1 MSAPYA
7 LVVDDDQAVAE
18 IFQRALQDCGYLAE
32 VMDNGHKAQAQLVFT
47 TPDLVLLDL
56 HIPNLSGD
64 VILRQL
70 RGHLR
75 FANTRVV
82 IATGDAGAIPRFSG
96 LADQVLLKPVGYE
109 QVRQLG
115 LLYLSSVSV

>member
-18 IFQRALQDCGYLAE
+18 IFQRALQDCGYRAD
-32 VMDNGHKAQAQLVFT
+32 VMEGGHKAQAQLVFT

-64 VILRQL
+64 IILRQL
-70 RGHLR
+70 RGQLR

-82 IATGDAGAIPRFSG
+82 ITTGDASAVARFAG
-96 LADQVLLKPVGYE
+96 LADQVLLKPIGYE
-109 QVRQLG
+109 QMRELAQH
-115 LLYLSSVSV
+115 YLSVSV

>member
-18 IFQRALQDCGYLAE
+18 IFQRALQDCGYLAD

-56 HIPNLSGD
+56 HIPNLSGE

-70 RGHLR
+70 RGQLR

-82 IATGDAGAIPRFSG
+82 ITTGDSSAVERFAGM
-96 LADQVLLKPVGYE
+96 ADEILLKPVGYE
-109 QVRQLG
+109 QMRQLAQR
-115 LLYLSSVSV
+115 YLSVSV

>member
-18 IFQRALQDCGYLAE
+18 IFQRALVDCGYVAD
-32 VMDNGHKAQAQLVFT
+32 VMDSGHKAQAQLVFT

-64 VILRQL
+64 IILRQL
-70 RGHLR
+70 RGQLR

-82 IATGDAGAIPRFSG
+82 ITTGDASAVSRFAG
-96 LADQVLLKPVGYE
+96 LADEVLLKPIGYE
-109 QVRQLG
+109 QMRQLAQK
-115 LLYLSSVSV
+115 YLSVSV

>member
-18 IFQRALQDCGYLAE
+18 ILQRALQDCGYQAE

-64 VILRQL
+64 IILRQL
-70 RGHLR
+70 RGQLR

-82 IATGDAGAIPRFSG
+82 ITTGDSSAIQRFTG
-96 LADQVLLKPVGYE
+96 LADEVLLKPVGYE
-109 QVRQLG
+109 QMRQLARR
-115 LLYLSSVSV
+115 YLSVSV

>member
-18 IFQRALQDCGYLAE
+18 IFQRALQDCGYRAD
-32 VMDNGHKAQAQLVFT
+32 VIDGGHKAQAQLVFT
-47 TPDLVLLDL
+47 TPDLVVLDL

-64 VILRQL
+64 IILRQL
-70 RGHLR
+70 RGQLR

-82 IATGDAGAIPRFSG
+82 ITTGDAGAVARFAG
-96 LADQVLLKPVGYE
+96 LADQVLLKPIGYE
-109 QVRQLG
+109 QMRELAKH
-115 LLYLSSVSV
+115 YLSVSV

>member
-7 LVVDDDQAVAE
+7 LVVDDDPAVAD
-18 IFQRALQDCGYLAE
+18 IFQRALKDCGYLAD

-64 VILRQL
+64 IILRQL
-70 RGHLR
+70 RGQLR

-82 IATGDAGAIPRFSG
+82 ITTGDRSAVERFAGM
-96 LADQVLLKPVGYE
+96 ADEVLLKPIGYE
-109 QVRQLG
+109 QMRQLAQR
-115 LLYLSSVSV
+115 YMSVSV

>member
-7 LVVDDDQAVAE
+7 LVVDDDQAVAG
-18 IFQRALQDCGYLAE
+18 IFQRALQDSGYRAE

-56 HIPNLSGD
+56 HIPTLSGEI
-64 VILRQL
+64 ILRQL

-82 IATGDAGAIPRFSG
+82 ITTGDARALARFGG
-96 LADQVLLKPVGYE
+96 LADEVLLKPVGYE
-109 QVRQLG
+109 QICQLARH
-115 LLYLSSVSV
+115 YLSIPV